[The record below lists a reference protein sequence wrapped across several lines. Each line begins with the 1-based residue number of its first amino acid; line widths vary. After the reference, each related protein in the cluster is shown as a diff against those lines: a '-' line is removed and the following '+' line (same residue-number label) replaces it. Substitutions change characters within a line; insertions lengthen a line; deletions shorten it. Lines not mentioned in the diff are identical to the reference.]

1 MKRLFIPLIGLL
13 LSTLS
18 FAQVGELRSNL
29 AMGVNA
35 GYNLSRV
42 DFSPTIKQ
50 ELQPGLT
57 GGFTLRYTT
66 EKYFA
71 LICAAQL
78 EVNLAQ
84 RGWRELIEDG
94 SNNTYHRTTNYIE
107 IPFFAHLGWGKR
119 EDKMQFF
126 VNAGPQF
133 GFYLPSKKEE
143 YYGFS
148 EEYPWDESKR
158 PGSTTQQYGKAVEN
172 TLEYGIAGGVGMELK
187 TGIGNFLIEGRYFFG
202 LSDMF
207 GNSKADPFG
216 RSANTTIT
224 GKISYLIDITK

>member
-1 MKRLFIPLIGLL
+1 MKRLLIPIIGLL
-13 LSTLS
+13 LSTITY
-18 FAQVGELRSNL
+18 AQVGELRSNL
-29 AMGVNA
+29 SMGVNA

-50 ELQPGLT
+50 QLHPGLT
-57 GGFTLRYTT
+57 GGFTMRYTT

-78 EVNLAQ
+78 EVNFAQ

-94 SNNTYHRTTNYIE
+94 SNNTYSRTTNYIE
-107 IPFFAHLGWGKR
+107 IPFFAHLGWGKEER
-119 EDKMQFF
+119 GLQFF
-126 VNAGPQF
+126 VNAGPQL
-133 GFYLPSKKEE
+133 GFYLPSNNEE
-143 YYGFS
+143 RYGFS
-148 EEYPWDESKR
+148 EEYPWDASKR
-158 PGSTTQQYGKAVEN
+158 PNNTNQQYGKEIEN
-172 TLEYGIAGGVGMELK
+172 ILEYGITGGLGMELK
-187 TGIGNFLIEGRYFFG
+187 TKVGNFIIEGRYFFG

-207 GNSKADPFG
+207 GNSKADTFG

>member
-1 MKRLFIPLIGLL
+1 MKRLLIPILGIFFSLA
-13 LSTLS
+13 S

-29 AMGVNA
+29 AIGAN
-35 GYNLSRV
+35 GGFNLSRV

-50 ELQPGLT
+50 ELHPGLT

-66 EKYFA
+66 EKYFS

-78 EVNLAQ
+78 EVNFAQ
-84 RGWRELIEDG
+84 RGWNELIDDG
-94 SNNTYHRTTNYIE
+94 SNNTYHRTTNYVE
-107 IPFFAHLGWGKR
+107 IPFFAHLGWGQEER
-119 EDKMQFF
+119 GMQFF
-126 VNAGPQF
+126 INAGPQLGLF
-133 GFYLPSKKEE
+133 LNDEE

-148 EEYPWDESKR
+148 AEHPWDESQR
-158 PGSTTQQYGKAVEN
+158 PNNITMQYGKQVEN
-172 TLEYGIAGGVGMELK
+172 TLEYGIAGGAGMELK
-187 TGIGNFLIEGRYFFG
+187 TSIGNFIIEGRYFFG

-207 GNSKADPFG
+207 GNAKADPFG

>member
-1 MKRLFIPLIGLL
+1 MRRLSLILIACIVSIKMMG
-13 LSTLS
+13 
-18 FAQVGELRSNL
+18 QVGELRDNVSI
-29 AMGVNA
+29 GFNA
-35 GYNLSRV
+35 GYNLSSV

-50 ELQPGLT
+50 NLQPGLT

-78 EVNLAQ
+78 EVNFAQ
-84 RGWRELIEDG
+84 RGWNELIEDG
-94 SNNTYHRTTNYIE
+94 SNNTYSRTTNYIE
-107 IPFFAHLGWGKR
+107 IPFFAHLGWGKEER
-119 EDKMQFF
+119 GLQFF
-126 VNAGPQF
+126 VNAGPQLGLF
-133 GFYLPSKKEE
+133 LDDEE
-143 YYGFS
+143 RYGYS
-148 EEYPWDESKR
+148 DEYPWDESLR
-158 PGSTTQQYGKAVEN
+158 PNNMNKQYGKEVEN
-172 TLEYGIAGGVGMELK
+172 TLEYGIAGGLGMELK
-187 TGIGNFLIEGRYFFG
+187 TRIGNFTIEGRYFFG

>member
-1 MKRLFIPLIGLL
+1 MRRLISALFCIL
-13 LSTLS
+13 LSTSL

-29 AMGVNA
+29 AVGFNG
-35 GYNLSRV
+35 GYNLSKV

-50 ELQPGLT
+50 NLHPGLT
-57 GGFTLRYTT
+57 GGFTLRYTS

-78 EVNLAQ
+78 EVNFAQ
-84 RGWRELIEDG
+84 RGWNELIDDG
-94 SNNTYHRTTNYIE
+94 SNNTYSRTTNYIE
-107 IPFFAHLGWGKR
+107 VPFFAHLGWGKEER
-119 EDKMQFF
+119 GLQFF
-126 VNAGPQF
+126 INAGPQL
-133 GFYLPSKKEE
+133 GLYLSDNEH
-143 YYGFS
+143 YGFTK
-148 EEYPWDESKR
+148 EYPWDVTHR
-158 PGSTTQQYGKAVEN
+158 PNGITEQYGKQVEN
-172 TLEYGIAGGVGMELK
+172 TFEYGIAGGAGLELK
-187 TGIGNFLIEGRYFFG
+187 TRIGNFIIEGRYFFG

>member
-1 MKRLFIPLIGLL
+1 ML
-13 LSTLS
+13 LSTAA

-29 AMGVNA
+29 AVGFNG
-35 GYNLSRV
+35 GYNLSKV

-50 ELQPGLT
+50 NLQPGLT
-57 GGFTLRYTT
+57 SGFTLRYTT

-78 EVNLAQ
+78 EVNFAQ
-84 RGWRELIEDG
+84 RGWNELIEDG
-94 SNNTYHRTTNYIE
+94 SNNTYSRTTNYIE
-107 IPFFAHLGWGKR
+107 IPFFAHLGWGKEER
-119 EDKMQFF
+119 GLQFF
-126 VNAGPQF
+126 VNAGPQL
-133 GFYLPSKKEE
+133 GFFLGDEE
-143 YYGFS
+143 RYGYS
-148 EEYPWDESKR
+148 DEYPWDESLR
-158 PGSTTQQYGKAVEN
+158 PNNMNKQYGKEVEN
-172 TLEYGIAGGVGMELK
+172 TLEYGIAGGLGMELK
-187 TGIGNFLIEGRYFFG
+187 TRIGNFTIEGRYFFG